1 MHFLP
6 VLGKK
11 KQQNISCFSLIV
23 LYYIHDTCLEED
35 SRATELMVF
44 IV

>member
-1 MHFLP
+1 MYLLP
-6 VLGKK
+6 VLEKK
-11 KQQNISCFSLIV
+11 KKNISCFSLIV